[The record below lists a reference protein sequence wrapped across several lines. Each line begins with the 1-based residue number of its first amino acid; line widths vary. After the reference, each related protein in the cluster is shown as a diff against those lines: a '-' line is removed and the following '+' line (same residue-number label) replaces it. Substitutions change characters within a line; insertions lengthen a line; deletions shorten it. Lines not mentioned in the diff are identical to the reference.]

1 MWEYIE
7 ERARR
12 CAEFI
17 VETGC
22 TVRACSAHFHI
33 SKSTVHKDVSE
44 RLRYIDKELFDEI
57 TILKKEEVELLQNFF
72 CTLGKFDVYN
82 QTKELNLYSMKFN
95 ELYKVA
101 NEECKKYA
109 SLVTKLALIV
119 GLLVCLLI
127 I

>member
-44 RLRYIDKELFDEI
+44 RLRYIDKELFDEVRSVLNVNLQQRHI
-57 TILKKEEVELLQNFF
+57 RGGDATRRKYLKTE
-72 CTLGKFDVYN
+72 
-82 QTKELNLYSMKFN
+82 
-95 ELYKVA
+95 
-101 NEECKKYA
+101 
-109 SLVTKLALIV
+109 
-119 GLLVCLLI
+119 
-127 I
+127 